1 MLSTLRLA
9 MKQLIFDG
17 RGLEARLEK
26 KTRAAGY
33 LNGKPTQNYS
43 KQQTEKV
50 RQKLLNGFEK

>member
-1 MLSTLRLA
+1 